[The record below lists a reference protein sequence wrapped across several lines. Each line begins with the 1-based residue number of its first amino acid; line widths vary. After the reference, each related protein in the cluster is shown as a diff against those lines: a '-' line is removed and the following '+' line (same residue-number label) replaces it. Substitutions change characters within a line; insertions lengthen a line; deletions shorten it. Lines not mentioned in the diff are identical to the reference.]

1 MADITNYKTLQAY
14 VDATLA
20 EDGSSRKRKLEQTIA
35 AEGRAL
41 ATPSK
46 PRKKKAVPAEEPR
59 SLATAIGRESRA
71 VKKKQTSQKGP
82 R

>member
-20 EDGSSRKRKLEQTIA
+20 EDGSSKKKSTPMARSTPSSPSTPMAGSTPMARS
-35 AEGRAL
+35 
-41 ATPSK
+41 TPSK
-46 PRKKKAVPAEEPR
+46 PR
-59 SLATAIGRESRA
+59 
-71 VKKKQTSQKGP
+71 KKKQTSQKGP

>member
-20 EDGSSRKRKLEQTIA
+20 EDGRSKKKSTPMAPMARSTPSTPDTP
-35 AEGRAL
+35 
-41 ATPSK
+41 ATPLK
-46 PRKKKAVPAEEPR
+46 PR
-59 SLATAIGRESRA
+59 
-71 VKKKQTSQKGP
+71 KKKQTSQKGP

>member
-20 EDGSSRKRKLEQTIA
+20 EDGSSKKESLPSTPATPATRSTRS
-35 AEGRAL
+35 
-41 ATPSK
+41 TPSK
-46 PRKKKAVPAEEPR
+46 PR
-59 SLATAIGRESRA
+59 
-71 VKKKQTSQKGP
+71 KKKQTSQKGP

>member
-20 EDGSSRKRKLEQTIA
+20 EDGRSKKKSTPMARSTPSSPSTPMAGSSPSTPATPMARKTRS
-35 AEGRAL
+35 
-41 ATPSK
+41 TPSK
-46 PRKKKAVPAEEPR
+46 PR
-59 SLATAIGRESRA
+59 
-71 VKKKQTSQKGP
+71 KKKQTSQKGP

>member
-20 EDGSSRKRKLEQTIA
+20 EDGRSKKKSTPMARSTPSSPSTPMAGSTPMARSTPMA
-35 AEGRAL
+35 GS
-41 ATPSK
+41 TPSK
-46 PRKKKAVPAEEPR
+46 PR
-59 SLATAIGRESRA
+59 
-71 VKKKQTSQKGP
+71 KKKQTSQKGP

>member
-20 EDGSSRKRKLEQTIA
+20 EDGSSKKKSTPMARSTPSSPSTPMAGSTPMARSTPMA
-35 AEGRAL
+35 GS
-41 ATPSK
+41 TPSK
-46 PRKKKAVPAEEPR
+46 PR
-59 SLATAIGRESRA
+59 
-71 VKKKQTSQKGP
+71 KKKQTSQKGP